1 MLNAYVFDG
10 ARTAFG
16 RHAGALASVRP
27 DDLVAHLLR
36 TVAKRSPMA
45 AQAEDVVL
53 GCTCQAGED
62 SRNIARHAALLAGLG
77 AGVPGQTVNRLCGS
91 GLAAVPRVHS
101 AVVQIPTCARSR
113 GRFRRRIA
121 TTRGKSGS
129 RGWG

>member
-16 RHAGALASVRP
+16 HHAGALASVRP

-53 GCTCQAGED
+53 GCTCQAD
-62 SRNIARHAALLAGLG
+62 STIGARFPN
-77 AGVPGQTVNRLCGS
+77 VRCGS
-91 GLAAVPRVHS
+91 PALGRAITGIAA
-101 AVVQIPTCARSR
+101 
-113 GRFRRRIA
+113 F
-121 TTRGKSGS
+121 
-129 RGWG
+129 